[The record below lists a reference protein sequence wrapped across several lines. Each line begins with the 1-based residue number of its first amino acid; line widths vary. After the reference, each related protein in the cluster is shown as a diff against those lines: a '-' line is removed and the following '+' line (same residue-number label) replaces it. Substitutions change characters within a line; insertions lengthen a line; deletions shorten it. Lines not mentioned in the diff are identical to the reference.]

1 MQQDKSNQRLVFISH
16 SSKDTWVAKQI
27 AHAVSGCG
35 ATAFLDEHSIE
46 AGKDFDEEIRKSL
59 NQSHE
64 LLVLLTPW
72 ALTRPYI
79 WAELGVAWG
88 RGILIIDWHFAWSD

>member
-1 MQQDKSNQRLVFISH
+1 MQPDTSNQRLVFISH

-27 AHAVSGCG
+27 ARAIFDCG
-35 ATAFLDEHSIE
+35 AMTFLDEHDIE

-59 NQSHE
+59 NNSHE

-79 WAELGVAWG
+79 
-88 RGILIIDWHFAWSD
+88 